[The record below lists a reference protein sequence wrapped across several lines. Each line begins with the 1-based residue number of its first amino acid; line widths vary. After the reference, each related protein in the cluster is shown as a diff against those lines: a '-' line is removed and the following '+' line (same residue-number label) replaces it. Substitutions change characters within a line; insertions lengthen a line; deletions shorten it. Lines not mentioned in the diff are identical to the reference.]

1 MNRTTLV
8 EKLRKRGMI
17 TPVGKKMTALAR
29 GDMNFNAS
37 NEDQNGVDSINGMG
51 LNGNLSNG
59 INGSI
64 DLNVE

>member
-29 GDMNFNAS
+29 GDMNFNGS
-37 NEDQNGVDSINGMG
+37 TENGVDSINGMG